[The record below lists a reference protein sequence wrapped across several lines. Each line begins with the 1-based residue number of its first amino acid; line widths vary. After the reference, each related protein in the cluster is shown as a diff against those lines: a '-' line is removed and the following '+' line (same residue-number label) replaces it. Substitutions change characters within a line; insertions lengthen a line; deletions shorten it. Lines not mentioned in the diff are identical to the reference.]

1 MARVLHMSRLCGPYR
16 RRAVWPFTAFRKM
29 VLLYSLAL
37 KHAVATPLWQQ
48 PSLPATLLYV
58 IRRGGIRQ
66 ALLRKSG
73 NWIRASLARFLAQ
86 LLQGAG
92 VLIVHSIGGI

>member
-1 MARVLHMSRLCGPYR
+1 MFETLWALSAYSCLAVYSVSEDGSSVLTGTETRSSNP
-16 RRAVWPFTAFRKM
+16 P
-29 VLLYSLAL
+29 LA
-37 KHAVATPLWQQ
+37 
-48 PSLPATLLYV
+48 ATLLYV

-73 NWIRASLARFLAQ
+73 NWIRASLAPFLAQ